1 MKKLIL
7 IAVAALFSINSSA
20 QLISNN
26 HLFQLGDYSMFC
38 ENKDKMLYKCGGD
51 FTFEC
56 KNKREFDNF
65 VQFVTENEER
75 IKEEFK
81 VYFKI
86 KEISKRYS
94 MSIITYYIVMEV
106 YDVKSYDEYME
117 SIWADNKY
125 KRAEEEKKRQ
135 KRMDNL
141 NAIFQ

>member
-7 IAVAALFSINSSA
+7 IAVAALFSITASA
-20 QLISNN
+20 QLASNN

-56 KNKREFDNF
+56 NNKREFDNF
-65 VQFVTENEER
+65 VQFVTENEEL
-75 IKEEFK
+75 IKKEFK

-86 KEISKRYS
+86 KEINKRYA

-117 SIWADNKY
+117 SIWADNKL